1 MQLTFC
7 KTFNIERQT
16 MTDTT
21 RMIFDHYEI
30 RKTNKQKSDFIQWIK
45 PTVEQEGYKVE
56 IEKGLC
62 GARNIVIGDP
72 AKANV
77 IYTAHYDTC
86 ASLPFPN
93 FITPKCFAIY
103 LLYQVAIVVGVFVA
117 MFCVAL
123 LLALLQVPYALDIA
137 EGVGLIMFGLM
148 LIGPANKHT
157 ANDNTSGVTVILD
170 TLNAMPA
177 DLRENAAYILFDLE
191 EAGLIGSISYRLK
204 HYKMLKNKLIL
215 NFDCVSDGN
224 NFLIAVKQK
233 AKRFVPVLKEAF
245 QSTDD
250 YTVEIATKGVFYPS
264 DQALFPCGV
273 AVAALRRT
281 KWFNILYMNRI
292 HTNRDTVYQ
301 DKNIAFLVKGAINLL
316 EKYRSKEG

>member
-1 MQLTFC
+1 
-7 KTFNIERQT
+7 

-103 LLYQVAIVVGVFVA
+103 LLYQVEIVVGVFVGVHVSNA
-117 MFCVAL
+117 LATFAIIVA
-123 LLALLQVPYALDIA
+123 A
-137 EGVGLIMFGLM
+137 
-148 LIGPANKHT
+148 T
-157 ANDNTSGVTVILD
+157 
-170 TLNAMPA
+170 
-177 DLRENAAYILFDLE
+177 
-191 EAGLIGSISYRLK
+191 
-204 HYKMLKNKLIL
+204 LIL
-215 NFDCVSDGN
+215 C
-224 NFLIAVKQK
+224 
-233 AKRFVPVLKEAF
+233 
-245 QSTDD
+245 
-250 YTVEIATKGVFYPS
+250 
-264 DQALFPCGV
+264 
-273 AVAALRRT
+273 VAALY
-281 KWFNILYMNRI
+281 ILHKRKM
-292 HTNRDTVYQ
+292 
-301 DKNIAFLVKGAINLL
+301 L
-316 EKYRSKEG
+316 